1 MLIESRKIKAP
12 EQLAELETIGSTESN
27 ICLELLKQKF
37 DVVVKDYFRKIVNR
51 GWNSEMQRQLSTFES
66 DLVSILYESCFTNT
80 RALLT

>member
-12 EQLAELETIGSTESN
+12 EQLSELQTLGNTESN

-51 GWNSEMQRQLSTFES
+51 GWNSEMQR
-66 DLVSILYESCFTNT
+66 
-80 RALLT
+80 